1 MSKKNP
7 GHNVSHL
14 AIREFLEKVLEPIRT
29 RVGAERFD
37 PDYGKD
43 LLSNGTDE
51 DGDPL
56 EDVVEELSR
65 KASIGR

>member
-1 MSKKNP
+1 M
-7 GHNVSHL
+7 
-14 AIREFLEKVLEPIRT
+14 LEPIRT

-65 KASIGR
+65 KAAIGR